1 MKSKACTDGST
12 SDFYLYK
19 REYFYCNIL
28 LVSFLLAFIFGN
40 RFLLPKTIE
49 SNASQ
54 IRTPCW
60 HKPMEGGFQ
69 AKSVAGDTE
78 EKKRFFLVPVG
89 CIAGDRVCGRILS
102 GIFLNILLQ
111 QWKPRCLHSSALDKC
126 RITCLPS
133 KLSWSAQVCWLPRK
147 KQQQRANCTRE
158 RPCATWTLLE
168 N

>member
-1 MKSKACTDGST
+1 
-12 SDFYLYK
+12 
-19 REYFYCNIL
+19 
-28 LVSFLLAFIFGN
+28 
-40 RFLLPKTIE
+40 
-49 SNASQ
+49 
-54 IRTPCW
+54 
-60 HKPMEGGFQ
+60 MEGGFQ
-69 AKSVAGDTE
+69 AKSVADDTE
-78 EKKRFFLVPVG
+78 EKKKGGFLVPVG

-168 N
+168 NYEIGKYTITCQNSWKTSISQLSEGLGLTPVVRRWSLGRGNSYSC